1 MGLQKWPNRLS
12 CHLGCGLGWAQVW
25 NWICLREGALLG
37 ATYLCMFRRIGG
49 RRTQRYSQFGSSSA
63 AFGYQY
69 CREWNCCD
77 SMCLP
82 GSTDRVQPGLLEPLL
97 FPLSSVGRGG
107 GAESGVDATGWWGAG
122 RQGSRRLGWRFLPLQ
137 HCFNINSIV
146 YLPSVLWRC
155 WLGGRKGIRPV
166 KNWVVGCWCC
176 YLSGARCRL
185 AYFPADS
192 TATHS
197 LLLQ

>member
-1 MGLQKWPNRLS
+1 MAKPIELPFGVWTQMSPGVELDLS
-12 CHLGCGLGWAQVW
+12 KGRGIVGGDIPVHVQTW
-25 NWICLREGALLG
+25 
-37 ATYLCMFRRIGG
+37 GG
-49 RRTQRYSQFGSSSA
+49 RRTQRYSQGGSSSA

-122 RQGSRRLGWRFLPLQ
+122 RQGGRRLGWRFLPLQ
-137 HCFNINSIV
+137 HFFNINSIV

-192 TATHS
+192 TATHC